1 MLKGI
6 FKIHKLSCGGN
17 LCTVNTD
24 FKPNWKLWYL
34 EGFKMFHVSETEPSV
49 SLCTESPNNIE
60 GNTEIKTGTGSCV
73 VARHKGTDKGE

>member
-24 FKPNWKLWYL
+24 FKPDWKLWYL
-34 EGFKMFHVSETEPSV
+34 EGFKMFHISETEPSR
-49 SLCTESPNNIE
+49 C
-60 GNTEIKTGTGSCV
+60 CV
-73 VARHKGTDKGE
+73 VQFLKGLTSRIFSI